1 MKKLYMNI
9 EDIFIKGNPLQL
21 TEVITTM
28 DEALQN
34 VCQATEDITNL
45 VIRYSTS
52 NKGHQFEKMC
62 STLIAFRDEM
72 YEASLQL
79 NEMQNQIVEYQNKVL
94 RYEGLSESASVPNKH
109 TVNRG
114 SINVDSTEVQ
124 FLLPEMMEVFNGLNN
139 YSEAVYHNMRSI
151 VRGKND
157 IATIWQDSQY
167 NDFAEFI
174 DGLSM
179 DSLEALKVFGE
190 YVAYLDEKIKE
201 MS

>member
-9 EDIFIKGNPLQL
+9 ADVYIKGNPLQL
-21 TEVITTM
+21 AEVITAM
-28 DEALQN
+28 DESLQN

-45 VIRYSTS
+45 VIRYSAS
-52 NKGHQFEKMC
+52 NKGSQYEKMT
-62 STLIAFRDEM
+62 STLIKLRDEM

-109 TVNRG
+109 TVNRAG
-114 SINVDSTEVQ
+114 INVDISEVQ
-124 FLLPEMMEVFNGLNN
+124 FQLSEMMEVSNELTS
-139 YSEAVYHNMRSI
+139 YSESVYHNMQNI

-157 IATIWQDSQY
+157 IAAIWQDSQY

-174 DGLSM
+174 DELSR
-179 DSLEALKVFGE
+179 DSLAALKVFGE
-190 YVAYLDEKIKE
+190 YKEYLDKKIKE
-201 MS
+201 LS